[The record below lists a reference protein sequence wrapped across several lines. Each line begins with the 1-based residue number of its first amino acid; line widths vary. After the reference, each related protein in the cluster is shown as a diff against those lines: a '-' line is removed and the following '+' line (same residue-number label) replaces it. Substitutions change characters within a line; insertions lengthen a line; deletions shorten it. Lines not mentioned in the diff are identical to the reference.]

1 MSRFH
6 SNISIRIGL
15 VWPSVRA
22 RVFIQKLSSQ
32 IFHLFAS
39 KDISQLTIVEQCRY
53 LETVYDTDFTG
64 EILSSPVTWKCMKK
78 IILTGDKM
86 LDLVQSRKRESLKH
100 LSTLYSELLW
110 LKIWDMALDYVIR
123 GTKAALC
130 LYGTLSRPLFGNR
143 LCPRCVSSVTA
154 GLTYIQHLCVCHP
167 ELELDT
173 VDKLCDMIIASDPHI
188 INIGQRLMKSLPLS

>member
-1 MSRFH
+1 
-6 SNISIRIGL
+6 
-15 VWPSVRA
+15 
-22 RVFIQKLSSQ
+22 
-32 IFHLFAS
+32 
-39 KDISQLTIVEQCRY
+39 
-53 LETVYDTDFTG
+53 
-64 EILSSPVTWKCMKK
+64 
-78 IILTGDKM
+78 M

-100 LSTLYSELLW
+100 LSTLYSELSW

-130 LYGTLSRPLFGNR
+130 LYGTLSRPLFGDR